1 METGDTNPESS
12 GAATSHDAALTWVVV
27 DGDLREVSEF
37 ASLPPRDRPLAF
49 CPQCDRRIILKLGKV
64 RAHHAAH
71 RAQDICAATAA
82 ETALHL
88 NAKFHL
94 ASQLRQVTT
103 ISLREKCQNQECD
116 QVRQREWAASWD
128 AVDVERRVG
137 TRRPDVT
144 LFRGGAAVAA
154 VEVFATHAVDD
165 EKARVLADAQI
176 PWVEVR
182 AIEVLEG
189 AAWTPAK
196 PLPVHKEGP
205 HQPWH
210 CDACAKAQSERAA
223 AHAAAQANGGFSI
236 CARLVDFFF
245 RSGKKLRTV
254 YEILEERADGRV
266 VAVILR
272 AWRGDQQARFEGG
285 KAENKLRVQ
294 REFATWM
301 QGFKSRGAIVD
312 SPMAWAVH
320 GAHWFSSELVAYSDI
335 YYPRRYRWDA
345 GARCWR
351 ILPGRGSLRWRDK

>member
-1 METGDTNPESS
+1 METSGTDPEGSDR
-12 GAATSHDAALTWVVV
+12 ATSHDTALTWVAV

-37 ASLPPRDRPLAF
+37 AHLPPRDRPLAS
-49 CPQCDRRIILKLGKV
+49 CPQCERHIILKLGKV

-94 ASQLRQVTT
+94 ARQLRQVTT
-103 ISLREKCQNQECD
+103 IRLNEKCQNPECD
-116 QVRQREWAASWD
+116 QTRQREWAVSWD
-128 AVDVERRVG
+128 AVEVEQRVG
-137 TRRPDVT
+137 TRRPDLT
-144 LFRGGAAVAA
+144 LLRSGAAVGA

-165 EKARVLADAQI
+165 EKALVLADAQI

-182 AIEVLEG
+182 AVAVFEG
-189 AAWTPAK
+189 AAWTHAK

-210 CDACAKAQSERAA
+210 CDSCAKAQAERAA
-223 AHAAAQANGGFSI
+223 AYAASQANGEFSI

-254 YEILEERADGRV
+254 YEILEEREEGRV

-272 AWRGDQQARFEGG
+272 AWRGDQQTRFEGG

-294 REFATWM
+294 REFETWM
-301 QGFKSRGAIVD
+301 QDFKKRGAIVD
-312 SPMAWAVH
+312 SPMGWMIDGVN
-320 GAHWFSSELVAYSDI
+320 WFSSDLVAYSDMH
-335 YYPRRYRWDA
+335 YPRRYRWDA
-345 GARCWR
+345 GARRWK
-351 ILPGRGSLRWRDK
+351 IASGSENLRWRDE